1 LDPTD
6 DQAVG
11 RVGTVLNDKW
21 TLERL
26 VGVGGMAAV
35 YAGRHR
41 NGARAAVKVLH
52 PELSRHKEVRERFQR
67 EGYAANK
74 VDHPG
79 VVKVLDDDVVSTG
92 PEAGTAY
99 LVMELLQGES
109 LQDRLE
115 RGVVVGERDFLDL
128 ASEVLDVL
136 QAAHKRG
143 VVHRDLKPENLFYA
157 RDEAEPG
164 KTRVKVLD
172 FGLARLLDSQAITT
186 YGLALGT
193 PSFMSPEQAGGRVDE
208 IDGRTDLF
216 ALAATGF
223 RLRAGRRIH
232 EADTPVEV
240 VAMMARLPA
249 PRIGT
254 VVPDVSAPF
263 ARVIDR
269 ALEFK
274 REDRYG
280 SAGAMRADVLRALG
294 ELDAPV
300 PPAKLPPELPPVRR
314 QAKTEPKASVP
325 PARLAPATPPTRR
338 SKVPPKAAIEER
350 TIEISESDLERR
362 PAYGMD
368 ESIRIPRTGSILPWL
383 GLLLLGGGGVVLWQD
398 GALRARMLDRLDG
411 WRTSLV
417 GPADSSDAAPGPSA
431 VPDSSARAA
440 ADAGVRAPVASA
452 ARPPA
457 TPSGGATH
465 HTVPKPPASNAPKRP
480 SSGEP

>member
-1 LDPTD
+1 MDPGTD
-6 DQAVG
+6 DQAVE

-52 PELSRHKEVRERFQR
+52 PELSRYKEVRERFQR

-79 VVKVLDDDVVSTG
+79 VVKVLDDDVVSAG
-92 PEAGTAY
+92 PDAGTAY

-115 RGVVVGERDFLDL
+115 RGLVIGEREFLDL
-128 ASEVLDVL
+128 ASEVLEVL
-136 QAAHKRG
+136 QKAHERG
-143 VVHRDLKPENLFYA
+143 VVHRDLKPENLFFA
-157 RDEAEPG
+157 REEAKPD

-216 ALAATGF
+216 SLAATGF

-232 EADTPVEV
+232 EADSPVEV

-254 VVPDVSAPF
+254 IVPDVSAPF
-263 ARVIDR
+263 ARVINR
-269 ALEFK
+269 ALEYK

-280 SAGAMRADVLRALG
+280 SATAMRADVRRALE
-294 ELDAPV
+294 ELAADA
-300 PPAKLPPELPPVRR
+300 
-314 QAKTEPKASVP
+314 P
-325 PARLAPATPPTRR
+325 PARLSRATPPARR
-338 SKVPPKAAIEER
+338 PAKVPPRAAYAEP

-368 ESIRIPRTGSILPWL
+368 ESIRIPKTGSILPWL
-383 GLLLLGGGGVVLWQD
+383 GLLLVGGAGVVLWQD
-398 GALRARMLDRLDG
+398 GARRTWVLDRVNA

-417 GPADSSDAAPGPSA
+417 APAGSTAAVTGPSA
-431 VPDSSARAA
+431 PPDSSARGAG
-440 ADAGVRAPVASA
+440 DAGVRATAGSAVRPASPPTASA
-452 ARPPA
+452 THRP
-457 TPSGGATH
+457 
-465 HTVPKPPASNAPKRP
+465 VPKPAASNAPKRP
-480 SSGEP
+480 PSDP